1 MKISYN
7 WLHKYLDFNLS
18 PERVSEILTDTGLEI
33 EGINKFEEIQGGL
46 QGLVIGEVLSSEP
59 HPDADRL
66 KVTQVNIGTETLQIV
81 CGAPN
86 VKKGLKVIVA
96 TVGTTL
102 YPKPNE
108 SFKIKKSKIRGVESA
123 GMICAEDEIGLGDA
137 HEGIMVLPDNA
148 ETGLAA
154 SAYFDIYEDVQLEIG
169 LTPNRCDAMGHI
181 GVARD
186 LKAYLNYHNDLSLD
200 IQLPETKLNLKSKKD
215 IDLVKIDITDQELC
229 PKYIG
234 AILHNVK
241 VGPSPKWLQNY
252 LKVIGLEPINN
263 VVDVSN
269 YVMYEFGTPMHAF
282 DRSQIKE
289 KVSIRKA
296 TKGNSFKTLDGIERT
311 LNGEELM
318 IASGDKDLCIAGVFG
333 GADSGINDKTT
344 AVFLESAIFNPTSVR
359 KTSKAHGIQTDA
371 SFRFE
376 RGVDVTF
383 TEHAMHRAIL
393 LLQDIAG
400 ASIAMHPIKSE
411 SEAAP
416 KQHISFSLEYLN
428 DRLGTSLELTDVKNI
443 LESLDFELTKDSGND
458 IQVSVPE
465 YRIDVTRPA
474 DILEE
479 VLRIYGFNKVE
490 LPKKWHISFPTQ
502 NGKNTEDLQRSTA
515 EWLVS
520 NGFNEVMNNSL
531 RRKDIPDNTEI
542 SVQLLN
548 PLSKELETMRRSLF
562 FGLLEN
568 IAYNQNRQQQTQRLF
583 EFGKSYYTSDK
594 GFTETREL
602 GIVLTG
608 KSHDNSWQHATES
621 LDFFNLK
628 QYCQNL
634 TTKLGVKSKIQEGI
648 NKDSFFERS
657 YQYTVGKET
666 LIEFGQASK
675 KWCTKNGIKT
685 KVFIAIANW
694 DRLLKYS
701 SSKTVFKELPKT
713 FYVKRDFS
721 LILNQD
727 VEYAS
732 IEKIG
737 YSADKKLLKEIAL
750 FDVYEGDKLPE
761 GKKSYAVS
769 FTFQDHETTLKD
781 KMIDPIMESIRMKLE
796 KELGA
801 ELRA

>member
-7 WLHKYLDFNLS
+7 WLNKYLDFNLS

-33 EGINKFEEIQGGL
+33 EGVNKFEEIQGGL
-46 QGLVIGEVLSSEP
+46 EGLVIGEVLSCEP
-59 HPDADRL
+59 HSDADRL
-66 KVTQVNIGTETLQIV
+66 KVTQVNVGDEILQIV

-86 VKKGLKVIVA
+86 VKKGQKVIVA
-96 TVGTTL
+96 LVGTTL
-102 YPKPNE
+102 YPKPNDF
-108 SFKIKKSKIRGVESA
+108 FKIKKSKIRGVESA

-137 HEGIMVLPDNA
+137 HDGIMVLPDA
-148 ETGLAA
+148 ATTGMSA
-154 SAYFDIYEDVQLEIG
+154 SSYFDIYKDVQLEIG

-186 LKAYLNYHNDLSLD
+186 LKAYLNYHQELKLDL
-200 IQLPETKLNLKSKKD
+200 ILPETKLNTKNLTN
-215 IDLVKIDITDQELC
+215 IDSIKIDITDFDLC

-234 AILHNVK
+234 AVLSNVT

-282 DRSQIKE
+282 DRAKITDTLTVGKS
-289 KVSIRKA
+289 
-296 TKGNSFKTLDGIERT
+296 TKGNLFKTLDGVDRK

-318 IASGDKDLCIAGVFG
+318 ISSGGKDLCIAGVFG
-333 GADSGINDKTT
+333 GADSGINEKTT
-344 AVFLESAIFNPTSVR
+344 SVFLESAIFNPTSVR

-376 RGVDVTF
+376 RGVDSTF
-383 TEHAMHRAIL
+383 TELAMQRAIL
-393 LLQDIAG
+393 LLQEVSG
-400 ASIAMHPIKSE
+400 ASIAMYPSIKE
-411 SEAAP
+411 SSPA
-416 KQHISFSLEYLN
+416 KKHSITFGMDYLN
-428 DRLGTSLELTDVKNI
+428 NRLGTNLQFSDVKNI
-443 LESLDFELTKDSGND
+443 LESLDFTIKINTSDD
-458 IQVSVPE
+458 IQVTVPQ
-465 YRIDVTRPA
+465 YRIDVLRPA

-490 LPKKWHISFPTQ
+490 LPKKWHISFPAQ
-502 NGKNTEDLQRSTA
+502 KGKNTEDTQRTAA

-520 NGFNEVMNNSL
+520 NGFNEVLNNSL
-531 RRKDIPDNTEI
+531 RRKDIVDDTQT
-542 SVQLLN
+542 SVKLLN

-568 IAYNQNRQQQTQRLF
+568 IAYNQNRQQQTQHLF
-583 EFGKSYYTSDK
+583 EFGKSYYTTSE
-594 GFTETREL
+594 GYTETREL

-608 KSHDNSWQHATES
+608 KKYDNTWLHATQN

-628 QYCQNL
+628 HYCQGL
-634 TTKLGVKSKIQEGI
+634 ITKLGIKAKIKEGI
-648 NKDSFFERS
+648 NTHALFQRS
-657 YQYTVGKET
+657 YQYIVGKEAI
-666 LIEFGQASK
+666 IEFGQASQE
-675 KWCTKNGIKT
+675 WCVKNGIKT

-694 DRLLKYS
+694 DRLLNYS
-701 SSKTVFKELPKT
+701 ASKTTFKELPKT
-713 FYVKRDFS
+713 FFVKRDFS
-721 LILNQD
+721 LIIDQD
-727 VEYAS
+727 VEYTS

-737 YSADKKLLKEIAL
+737 YSVDKKLLKEIAL

-769 FTFQDHETTLKD
+769 FTFQDSETTLKD
-781 KMIDPIMESIRMKLE
+781 KTIDPIMEGIRIKLE